1 MPFSP
6 WPMPSV
12 PDADL
17 ASFALRHAV
26 RLADRPALID
36 DRIVTYGELAERVD
50 RTARVLAGRD
60 VVAFR
65 LPNGTEFVV
74 LLLAALRAGAAV

>member
-6 WPMPSV
+6 WPPPDV
-12 PDADL
+12 PDVDL

-36 DRIVTYGELAERVD
+36 GDRVVTYAELAERAQRATAD
-50 RTARVLAGRD
+50 RS
-60 VVAFR
+60 VVALR
-65 LPNGTEFVV
+65 RPNGAEFVFE
-74 LLLAALRAGAAV
+74 LLARCGRARR